1 MLSTCLSQLFSR
13 RELRVGRPRGE
24 GAQLVPLAGR
34 GAVLGGSVEVTLA
47 EDDHSDV
54 GVEVDFAGFRAR
66 EPVALISHIISYQE
80 TLRPMDCLR

>member
-1 MLSTCLSQLFSR
+1 M
-13 RELRVGRPRGE
+13 
-24 GAQLVPLAGR
+24 
-34 GAVLGGSVEVTLA
+34 LGGSVEVTLA